1 MSSSPK
7 WAESHGI
14 LPGFA
19 PSDPFSG
26 HLTAPAPAP
35 RQGGKAIAKYETGVI
50 LPSIESLKRLAAAL
64 EVSSDH
70 FLSEAATPEGIPKVN
85 DPELYE
91 RYFILEALE
100 TEERKTIL
108 TVLDSVVARQKLR
121 ELTGTLR

>member
-19 PSDPFSG
+19 PSAPFSG
-26 HLTAPAPAP
+26 RLRAPAP